1 MLSHEEALAALL
13 KSLPRCCNCGTA
25 YAVIIDMYR
34 WPLCETC
41 WRAVPGSDDEKPT
54 ADMREAVREANS
66 CMRASL
72 ANSLSRLPS
81 AHEIPP
87 PSNPPQSLELELEEL
102 SYRNKKLRVKIRH
115 MREAR
120 ADLRRRTAVNY
131 FAIGFILAIMLCGCV
146 HYM

>member
-1 MLSHEEALAALL
+1 MLPPEEALAALL
-13 KSLPRCCNCGTA
+13 KALPRCCNCGTS

-54 ADMREAVREANS
+54 VDMREAVRAANS

-81 AHEIPP
+81 VHEIPP
-87 PSNPPQSLELELEEL
+87 PSSPPESLELKLEEL
-102 SYRNKKLRVKIRH
+102 SYRNKKLRVKIRR
-115 MREAR
+115 MREVR
-120 ADLRRRTAVNY
+120 VEVRRRTAVNY
-131 FAIGFILAIMLCGCV
+131 FAIGFITAILLFGFV